1 MANTPNFYNQVLH
14 LMNKMNLPCP
24 FTDKYPLESD
34 LFKEREINLPE
45 VVTKTHIEED
55 QSYEDIYASENESE
69 IGSETDQPQ
78 SGEIIPLKRKRAHKK
93 VVKRRKFVKPQIT
106 SVQASKTGLRPDD
119 VFENSQME
127 QAPRKIELK
136 ISSDLSSIQVA
147 QEIQAVENLQEGF
160 KIIKA
165 PQKPQEKEIDSEN
178 NDDISKEEASFA
190 FITSED
196 LAANRV
202 SAKGK
207 TIVNWHCKGLYN
219 LYQHL
224 IPSQAEV
231 GP

>member
-1 MANTPNFYNQVLH
+1 MANRPNFYNQVLH

-34 LFKEREINLPE
+34 LFKETEINLPE
-45 VVTKTHIEED
+45 VVAKTHIQED
-55 QSYEDIYASENESE
+55 QTYEDICVSENESE

-78 SGEIIPLKRKRAHKK
+78 SGEIIPLKRKRAQKK
-93 VVKRRKFVKPQIT
+93 VVKRRKFVKPQIIP
-106 SVQASKTGLRPDD
+106 VQAGKAGLRPDD

-127 QAPRKIELK
+127 QMPRKIELK

-165 PQKPQEKEIDSEN
+165 PQKPQEKEIDSGY
-178 NDDISKEEASFA
+178 NDDNNKEEASFEC
-190 FITSED
+190 ITSED

-207 TIVNWHCKGLYN
+207 SKIKM
-219 LYQHL
+219 
-224 IPSQAEV
+224 
-231 GP
+231 

>member
-1 MANTPNFYNQVLH
+1 MANTPDFYNQVLH

-24 FTDKYPLESD
+24 FSDKYPLESD

-45 VVTKTHIEED
+45 TVTKALVEEI
-55 QSYEDIYASENESE
+55 QTYEYICASENESE
-69 IGSETDQPQ
+69 IGSETEQPQ

-93 VVKRRKFVKPQIT
+93 VVKRRKFIKPPI
-106 SVQASKTGLRPDD
+106 SLVQANKTGLRPDD
-119 VFENSQME
+119 VFENSQIE

-160 KIIKA
+160 KKIKA
-165 PQKPQEKEIDSEN
+165 QQKPQEKEIDSEN
-178 NDDISKEEASFA
+178 KNDCNKEDASFA
-190 FITSED
+190 IITSED

-207 TIVNWHCKGLYN
+207 TIVRLALQRFIILN
-219 LYQHL
+219 
-224 IPSQAEV
+224 
-231 GP
+231 